1 MSPTLMRRS
10 AAMKIKPK
18 ILKGNVPGNRY
29 GARRRV
35 FARGGF
41 GHRAGPAVMAR
52 VAIWPSS
59 LGANIIDNP
68 TPSRRGV
75 SFGAARTQARGANAR
90 AARHVDRRRDCD
102 ADGLRASSH

>member
-75 SFGAARTQARGANAR
+75 SFGAARTQRGARTLEQRGTLTGDEIAMLM
-90 AARHVDRRRDCD
+90 
-102 ADGLRASSH
+102 G